1 MSFELRPYQKRC
13 VDFLKVRQRGFVIAP
28 AGSGKTVI
36 AAHAI
41 AAVAVP
47 GDRVG
52 WIANTREQVE
62 QGAAAIGQTEGAEG
76 VEFDLWC
83 AAAQPDVSEC
93 SILVIDEAAHLPAET
108 WLATASAAC
117 GRVFGFSATPWSD
130 TNPERDDV
138 LREFFGGIENF
149 TEIFQQ
155 EVRASGHLAEG
166 HVIFLDLDKP
176 GEFDEA
182 IQAKAEPEIKQ
193 RCRRFWNVPEFEHR
207 RRVLWQFTQEAVQ
220 QNAARNAAAV
230 HTAKQHA
237 TAGQSV
243 LVLVASIEHG
253 IELGSQIEGS
263 LVVSSKMPGGV
274 KARRAAIAAF
284 KDGSCKVLIS
294 TQLADEGL
302 DVPIASVLVLVA
314 GGRSAAKIIQR
325 AGRVMRPFPGKTT
338 GLVYDFSDRGAKFA
352 LAQARARKK
361 VYQELGY
368 TIETKSFSGA

>member
-1 MSFELRPYQKRC
+1 MVQLRNYQRRC
-13 VDFLKVRQRGFVIAP
+13 VDFLVPRERGFVIAP

-41 AAVAVP
+41 AAVAKP

-62 QGAAAIGQTEGAEG
+62 QGALAISQTEGAQG

-108 WLATASAAC
+108 WLSTASAAC
-117 GRVFGFSATPWSD
+117 GRVFGFSATPWNDSA
-130 TNPERDDV
+130 PERDDV
-138 LREFFGGIENF
+138 LRNFFGGAENF
-149 TEIFQQ
+149 VEIFQE
-155 EVRASGHLAEG
+155 EVRASGHLADG
-166 HVIFLDLDKP
+166 VVIFLDLDRP
-176 GEFDEA
+176 SEFDPA
-182 IQAKAEPEIKQ
+182 IEAKAVPEIKM

-220 QNAARNAAAV
+220 QNTARNAAAV
-230 HTAKQHA
+230 LMAIQHA
-237 TAGQSV
+237 AAGQSV
-243 LVLVASIEHG
+243 LILVASIEHG
-253 IELGSQIEGS
+253 LELGGQIEGS

-274 KARRAAIAAF
+274 KARRAAIGAF
-284 KDGSCKVLIS
+284 KKGDCKVLIATS
-294 TQLADEGL
+294 LADEGL

-314 GGRSAAKIIQR
+314 GGRSSAKIIQR

-338 GLVYDFSDRGAKFA
+338 GLVYDFTDRGAKFA
-352 LAQARARKK
+352 HAQAKARRK

-368 TIETKSFSGA
+368 TIETKTFHP

>member
-1 MSFELRPYQKRC
+1 VELFPYQSRS
-13 VDFLKVRQRGFVIAP
+13 VEFLRLRHRGFVIAP

-41 AAVAVP
+41 AAVAKP
-47 GDRVG
+47 SDRVG

-62 QGAAAIGQTEGAEG
+62 QGQLAIEQTEGAQG
-76 VEFDLWC
+76 VEFNLWC

-93 SILVIDEAAHLPAET
+93 SILVIDEAHHLAAET

-117 GRVFGFSATPWSD
+117 GRVFGFSATPWNDSA
-130 TNPERDDV
+130 PERDDV
-138 LREFFGGIENF
+138 LRSYFGGPENF
-149 TEIFQQ
+149 IEIFQE
-155 EVRASGHLAEG
+155 EVRAAGRLADG
-166 HVIFLDLDKP
+166 AVIFLDLDRP
-176 GEFDEA
+176 GEFDDA
-182 IQAKAEPEIKQ
+182 IQAKAEPEIKM

-230 HTAKQHA
+230 LTAKQHA
-237 TAGQSV
+237 AAGQSV
-243 LVLVASIEHG
+243 LILVASIEHG
-253 IELGSQIEGS
+253 LELGAQIEGS
-263 LVVSSKMPGGV
+263 LVVSSKMHGGV

-284 KDGSCKVLIS
+284 KSGACKVLIATS
-294 TQLADEGL
+294 LADEGL

-338 GLVYDFSDRGAKFA
+338 GLVYDFTDRGAKFA

-368 TIETKSFSGA
+368 TIETKTFG

>member
-1 MSFELRPYQKRC
+1 MILRTYQQHC
-13 VDFLKVRQRGFVIAP
+13 VDFLLPRKRGFVIAP

-41 AAVAVP
+41 AAVAKP

-62 QGAAAIGQTEGAEG
+62 QGAAAIGQTEGAQG

-93 SILVIDEAAHLPAET
+93 SILVIDEAHHLAAET
-108 WLATASAAC
+108 WFATASAAC
-117 GRVFGFSATPWSD
+117 GRVFGFSATPWNDSA
-130 TNPERDDV
+130 PERDDV
-138 LREFFGGIENF
+138 LKRFFGGEENF
-149 TEIFQQ
+149 VEIFQE
-155 EVRASGHLAEG
+155 EVRASGHLADG
-166 HVIFLDLDKP
+166 AVVFLDLDRP
-176 GEFDEA
+176 GEFDPA
-182 IQAKAEPEIKQ
+182 IEAKAEPEIKM

-230 HTAKQHA
+230 LNAIQHA
-237 TAGQSV
+237 AAGQSV

-253 IELGSQIEGS
+253 LELGSLIPGS
-263 LVVSSKMPGGV
+263 LVVSSKIKGGI

-284 KDGSCKVLIS
+284 KSGECKVLVS
-294 TQLADEGL
+294 SSLADEGL
-302 DVPIASVLVLVA
+302 DVPIASVLVLLA
-314 GGRSAAKIIQR
+314 GGRSSAKIIQR

-338 GLVYDFSDRGAKFA
+338 GLVYDFTDQGAKFA

-368 TIETKSFSGA
+368 TIETKTFHP